1 MLSQTHTFESDAEVL
16 AFQKRVLRFLT
27 RLENEDP
34 GGAECLFLT
43 NRKTVRRRLVQIEA
57 TSHDTLAAFNR
68 FLESD
73 QERMPAMA
81 QAV

>member
-1 MLSQTHTFESDAEVL
+1 MLSQTHTFDSDAEVV

-27 RLENEDP
+27 RLESQDP
-34 GGAECLFLT
+34 GGSECLFLT

-68 FLESD
+68 FLEQD
-73 QERMPAMA
+73 RELAPEMA
-81 QAV
+81 RAV